1 MWGKILW
8 LVAQYKRLKNGIPDR
23 FPVLLFTT
31 MQAKITYRDVQT
43 CTISMSG
50 DDYLAEI
57 HTVVQHK

>member
-8 LVAQYKRLKNGIPDR
+8 LVAQYKRLKNGNPDR
-23 FPVLLFTT
+23 FPSLLFTHD
-31 MQAKITYRDVQT
+31 AGKDYLDVQT